1 MPVPDLQ
8 APKCNSSV
16 VPTLLHWQKNGT
28 GVYVLEGLTPGQF
41 DQLEKMP
48 GMNTTEGRLKN
59 LLAFN
64 ATFYEHYDN
73 HTDTTKIA
81 RQRNGY

>member
-1 MPVPDLQ
+1 
-8 APKCNSSV
+8 
-16 VPTLLHWQKNGT
+16 
-28 GVYVLEGLTPGQF
+28 
-41 DQLEKMP
+41 
-48 GMNTTEGRLKN
+48 MNTTEGRLKS

-73 HTDTTKIA
+73 HTDTAKIA